1 MATILKSLNAP
12 FQRKKRH
19 PESAQTGP
27 DKYSV
32 HGSQT
37 LNNKSI
43 NQGSQN
49 ISRYNSSMKPPYN
62 KFKSDNPATSKTI

>member
-43 NQGSQN
+43 NQGS
-49 ISRYNSSMKPPYN
+49 
-62 KFKSDNPATSKTI
+62 

>member
-32 HGSQT
+32 HGS
-37 LNNKSI
+37 
-43 NQGSQN
+43 
-49 ISRYNSSMKPPYN
+49 
-62 KFKSDNPATSKTI
+62 